1 MYLGKN
7 NLHGKAMLEKLHVNR
22 FESDETKK
30 VTEDFI
36 WNYKNNKI
44 SYFFLIWRAEYP
56 KQLWLSCNELSLLP
70 EKTKIS
76 KCEKF
81 IRCSH

>member
-36 WNYKNNKI
+36 
-44 SYFFLIWRAEYP
+44 
-56 KQLWLSCNELSLLP
+56 
-70 EKTKIS
+70 
-76 KCEKF
+76 
-81 IRCSH
+81 